1 LELEKFFSFRKIIQ
15 KNTMNEKLLE
25 LQNKIKVKFNNINLL
40 KQSLIHKSFDNK
52 NNNEKLEFLGDRV
65 LGLVL
70 SKILL
75 KIYFNEKE
83 GIIDK
88 KFANLVN
95 RKTCAEISEKLNLK
109 KFILLGESYKESK
122 KSDEKITS
130 DALEALIG
138 AIFLDQNLEESEK
151 FIITNWQ
158 NYINKSDFT
167 KIDSKTKL
175 QEYSLKIYKK
185 LPKYKV
191 FAKSGPKHN
200 PIFKAEVQLNDK
212 KKFSAI
218 GSSKKDAE
226 QNAAKKLI
234 DHLRI

>member
-1 LELEKFFSFRKIIQ
+1 MV
-15 KNTMNEKLLE
+15 NDKLLE
-25 LQNKIKVKFNNINLL
+25 LQNKIKIRFDDIELL
-40 KQSLIHKSFDNK
+40 KQSLIHKSFDSK

-75 KIYFNEKE
+75 NIYYNEKE
-83 GIIDK
+83 GVIDK

-95 RKTCAEISEKLNLK
+95 RKTCAEISKKLNLK
-109 KFILLGESYKESK
+109 KFILLGKSYKENK

-138 AIFLDQNLEESEK
+138 AIFLDKNLEESEK

-158 NYINKSDFT
+158 EYINKSDFT

-175 QEYSLKIYKK
+175 QEYSLKTYKK
-185 LPKYKV
+185 LPKYKI

-200 PIFKAEVQLNDK
+200 PVFKAEVQLENQR
-212 KKFSAI
+212 KFLGT
-218 GSSKKDAE
+218 GSSKKNA
-226 QNAAKKLI
+226 QQRAAKKLI
-234 DHLRI
+234 NYLKI